1 MKKIAFILVISL
13 LVSTLSPSIL
23 VKNNATNP
31 GYDREP
37 NKEYTTQTNSLSIG
51 YHTADAWA
59 VLVGRLIIK
68 SATRLAKIGSKTYK
82 KVPKSKV
89 VNALKNYKG
98 TAYSTGSKKYV
109 ITKTDMK
116 HMLERHHPRYWTD
129 SKKNVKKQTFFDSK
143 LSIKD
148 VESIAINV
156 AKQNRSGLSKVSSTG
171 SKQFTGTV
179 DDVKYVM
186 GVEKGHIRQ
195 LYPLL
200 K

>member
-1 MKKIAFILVISL
+1 MKKIAFILVMSL
-13 LVSTLSPSIL
+13 LISTLSPSIL

-116 HMLERHHPRYWTD
+116 YEAYARKTS
-129 SKKNVKKQTFFDSK
+129 SKILD
-143 LSIKD
+143 L
-148 VESIAINV
+148 
-156 AKQNRSGLSKVSSTG
+156 
-171 SKQFTGTV
+171 
-179 DDVKYVM
+179 
-186 GVEKGHIRQ
+186 
-195 LYPLL
+195 
-200 K
+200 